1 MSGFI
6 FKAARLPVAL
16 LKRIWTYV
24 LRVILWLRYA
34 DLRPSFSIKSHLTFP
49 ERVALFK
56 LAIKSRVILEIGSY
70 VGASAVCFG
79 AATTASASK
88 KILCIDTWNN
98 DAMSESVRDTWKE
111 FAANTH
117 AFRPY
122 IHPVRGF
129 SDKVVDDV
137 KAIVTN
143 VDLLFIDGDHT
154 YQGVK
159 ADWDAYKSM
168 LRKHSIVVFH
178 DFGWA
183 EGVQRVVREE
193 VQPLCAEQY
202 SLPNMW
208 WGTLSR
214 AP

>member
-1 MSGFI
+1 MIEFVS
-6 FKAARLPVAL
+6 KAARLLVAL
-16 LKRIWTYV
+16 LKRLWTYF
-24 LRVILWLRYA
+24 LRVILWLRYS

-56 LAIKSRVILEIGSY
+56 LANRSSVILEIGSY
-70 VGASAVCFG
+70 VGASAACFG
-79 AATTASASK
+79 AAATANASK

-98 DAMSESVRDTWKE
+98 DAMSERGRDTWKE
-111 FAANTH
+111 FAANTR
-117 AFRPY
+117 AFRSH
-122 IHPVRGF
+122 IHPIRGF
-129 SDKVVDDV
+129 SEEVVDDV
-137 KAIVTN
+137 KAIVAN
-143 VDLLFIDGDHT
+143 VDLLFIDGDHS

-159 ADWDAYKSM
+159 GDWDAYKSM
-168 LRKHSIVVFH
+168 LREQSIVVFH

-183 EGVQRVVREE
+183 DGVQRVVREE

-208 WGTLSR
+208 WGTLAR